1 MKKMKKKEKKARKK
15 IEKNREKYLRCSQV
29 KTDEKETGQE
39 ETGQEDKHWE
49 ELISIL
55 AGEAKLMTDIKRNL
69 LIILNEMQINKEEK
83 KHNGY

>member
-1 MKKMKKKEKKARKK
+1 MKKKEKKAKKK
-15 IEKNREKYLRCSQV
+15 IEKNREKYLRNSNWHV
-29 KTDEKETGQE
+29 KTDEE

-55 AGEAKLMTDIKRNL
+55 AGEAKLLTDIKRNL

>member
-1 MKKMKKKEKKARKK
+1 MKRKEKKAKKK
-15 IEKNREKYLRCSQV
+15 IEKNREKYLRNSNWQV
-29 KTDEKETGQE
+29 KTNEEETGQE

-55 AGEAKLMTDIKRNL
+55 AGEAKLLTDIKRNL
-69 LIILNEMQINKEEK
+69 LIIINEMQINKEEK